1 MNPHG
6 IYTVVTAGFPAGK
19 MHPQGKGSAAAGNR
33 NILAGGGDTVLYE
46 APMAAELNP
55 TPQGWCI
62 CYIIG
67 YCW

>member
-1 MNPHG
+1 
-6 IYTVVTAGFPAGK
+6 